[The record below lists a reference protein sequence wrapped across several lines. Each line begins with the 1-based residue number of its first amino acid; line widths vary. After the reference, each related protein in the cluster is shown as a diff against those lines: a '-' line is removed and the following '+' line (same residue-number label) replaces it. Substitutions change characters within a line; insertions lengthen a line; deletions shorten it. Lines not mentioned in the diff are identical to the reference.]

1 MYVHVCSSDSG
12 SGGLA
17 GSGHVFDTL
26 ALEIEQLLSK
36 VYIYTE
42 TVIQSDT
49 YHHLCHCTH
58 SSHLP
63 LSPAGSYVA

>member
-36 VYIYTE
+36 VYIYT
-42 TVIQSDT
+42 QRQ
-49 YHHLCHCTH
+49 
-58 SSHLP
+58 
-63 LSPAGSYVA
+63 